1 MYLKRLDV
9 QGFKTFAQK
18 TSLVF
23 VPDSAG
29 RRGVTAIVG
38 PNGSGK
44 SNAADA
50 IRWVM
55 GEQSLKLLRGKIKD
69 VIFLVYKRARSVLRS
84 DDGAR
89 ER

>member
-1 MYLKRLDV
+1 MYLKRLEI

-18 TSLVF
+18 TVLEFHLEPS
-23 VPDSAG
+23 G
-29 RRGVTAIVG
+29 KRGVTAIVG

-55 GEQSLKLLRGKIKD
+55 GEQK
-69 VIFLVYKRARSVLRS
+69 
-84 DDGAR
+84 
-89 ER
+89 